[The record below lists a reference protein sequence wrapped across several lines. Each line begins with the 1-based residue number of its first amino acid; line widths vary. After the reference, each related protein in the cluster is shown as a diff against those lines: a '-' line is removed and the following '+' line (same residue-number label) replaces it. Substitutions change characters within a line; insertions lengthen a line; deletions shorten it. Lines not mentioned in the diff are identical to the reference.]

1 MGLNRG
7 RSMELWVNGKTLK
20 YERLPYGGLF
30 HFSSTVITPLCFL
43 HKESGPQWETKMI
56 RNKSEKTKNTGM

>member
-1 MGLNRG
+1 MLGLNRG

-30 HFSSTVITPLCFL
+30 HFNEIKRT
-43 HKESGPQWETKMI
+43 
-56 RNKSEKTKNTGM
+56 